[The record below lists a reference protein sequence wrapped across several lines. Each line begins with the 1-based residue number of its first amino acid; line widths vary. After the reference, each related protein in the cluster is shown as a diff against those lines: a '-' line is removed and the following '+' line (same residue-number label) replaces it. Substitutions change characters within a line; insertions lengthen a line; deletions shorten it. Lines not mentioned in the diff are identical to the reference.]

1 MTNPTYGQP
10 IIEPDDIVERID
22 ALIPRDATGTP
33 LAWANR
39 QVPFRTL
46 FDARN
51 EIQGL
56 RSQLDATYVAARVRM
71 LEEALA
77 DERAIRARLA
87 EANDDLRARLRASET
102 ETERLRARVEALKE
116 TLGLLVDHQ
125 NGCPLPSYADEWNRA
140 MAQAKDLLETAP

>member
-1 MTNPTYGQP
+1 MINPTHGQP
-10 IIEPDDIVERID
+10 VVEADDIVERID

-77 DERAIRARLA
+77 QEQSLRARLA
-87 EANDDLRARLRASET
+87 ENN
-102 ETERLRARVEALKE
+102 ERLRARVA
-116 TLGLLVDHQ
+116 V
-125 NGCPLPSYADEWNRA
+125 
-140 MAQAKDLLETAP
+140 LETALRHYADDAYNGYNGNGNCARAALEAKP